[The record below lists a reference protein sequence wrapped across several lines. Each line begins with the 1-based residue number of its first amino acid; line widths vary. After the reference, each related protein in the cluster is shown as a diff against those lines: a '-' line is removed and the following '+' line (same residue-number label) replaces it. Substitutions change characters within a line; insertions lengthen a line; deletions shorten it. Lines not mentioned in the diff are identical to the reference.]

1 MSTPVSSLLK
11 LNYLLSYIFKLG
23 GTVSIF
29 TRPVMLA
36 VCVEVGGGGGV
47 ARRGSET
54 RLRGNSVTDF
64 FSVEDLQANPSGISV
79 HILGDL
85 QSDFPSDKHIYLH

>member
-36 VCVEVGGGGGV
+36 VCVEEVV
-47 ARRGSET
+47 VEV
-54 RLRGNSVTDF
+54 LP
-64 FSVEDLQANPSGISV
+64 VEDLR
-79 HILGDL
+79 LD
-85 QSDFPSDKHIYLH
+85 